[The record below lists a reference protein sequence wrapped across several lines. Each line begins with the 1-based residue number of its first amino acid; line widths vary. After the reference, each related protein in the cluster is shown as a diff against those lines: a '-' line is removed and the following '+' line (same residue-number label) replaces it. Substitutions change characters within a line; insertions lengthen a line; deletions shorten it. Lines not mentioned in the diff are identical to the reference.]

1 MSLVTVKDKFQ
12 VTIPAKLR
20 EELGLEVG
28 DMLEATI
35 EGDRIVLR
43 PKAVV
48 DRATIAER
56 LSRVLAQV
64 AEPRDEAE
72 EARIMDE
79 VIAEI
84 DRVRA
89 ERRRTR
95 R

>member
-20 EELGLEVG
+20 DELGLEVG

-48 DRATIAER
+48 DRVTIAER
-56 LSRVLAQV
+56 SSRVLSQV
-64 AEPRDEAE
+64 DEPRDEAE
-72 EARIMDE
+72 EALIMDE

>member
-20 EELGLEVG
+20 EQLGLEVG
-28 DMLEATI
+28 DILEAAI
-35 EGDRIVLR
+35 EGDRLVLR
-43 PKAVV
+43 AKAVV
-48 DRATIAER
+48 DRAAIAER
-56 LSRVLAQV
+56 LSVALAQRD
-64 AEPRDEAE
+64 EPRDKAE

-84 DRVRA
+84 DRMRA